1 MLHGEAES
9 LANRLHHH
17 HRGSEEEA
25 QNYSHYSQLTRK
37 MWVLCLIVHRSEVLH
52 VLYWGSPSN
61 SAQRSFLCSILA
73 RMEVISE
80 YNTQELSLVRHSDWM
95 PVTSWEQLAARENK
109 RKDEK
114 NDFSGLSL
122 VQKAFVEA
130 APMTPTLCPFTLF
143 VGGVSESV
151 CA

>member
-1 MLHGEAES
+1 MFLIWYLIQVVQEVGLEDLLRGGLIRALHGEAES

-25 QNYSHYSQLTRK
+25 QNYSHHFQLTK
-37 MWVLCLIVHRSEVLH
+37 ETCVLH
-52 VLYWGSPSN
+52 LMV
-61 SAQRSFLCSILA
+61 QRSSLCSILA

-80 YNTQELSLVRHSDWM
+80 HNTQELSLARHSDWM

-114 NDFSGLSL
+114 N
-122 VQKAFVEA
+122 AFVEA
-130 APMTPTLCPFTLF
+130 ASMTPALCPSTLLI
-143 VGGVSESV
+143 GGFSESV